1 MKKYILRLIDN
12 DIAEQKKFLQS
23 AEQILMS
30 HPNDAYWLRRKNA
43 QEKKISFAVKYRDKI
58 LNFL

>member
-12 DIAEQKKFLQS
+12 EIAEQKKFLQS

-30 HPNDAYWLRRKNA
+30 HPNDAYWLRRK
-43 QEKKISFAVKYRDKI
+43 KFLLR
-58 LNFL
+58 LNTEIKF